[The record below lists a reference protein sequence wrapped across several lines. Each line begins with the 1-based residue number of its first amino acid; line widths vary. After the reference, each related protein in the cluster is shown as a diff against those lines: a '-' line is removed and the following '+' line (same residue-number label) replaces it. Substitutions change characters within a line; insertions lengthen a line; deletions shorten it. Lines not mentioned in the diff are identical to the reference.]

1 MKGNRTLRF
10 LATVVTVVILVCS
23 LSLFAFSEGSVFSIP
38 EGTKT
43 VSPGMV
49 PDDTTVV
56 NIPNSVTVIESG
68 AFANCKGLNTVNINN
83 ISGSVL
89 YDTSAFYGGTI
100 SVHYLKANASTT
112 TAPATT
118 APVVTE
124 PKTTAEPEA
133 EPETEVVT
141 DMTPFAAAKQELSDV
156 DVWNKLVNDAGPLET
171 PQDTSSVFTKVLACC
186 ATGIVCIGAV
196 ALCVIK
202 FKK

>member
-1 MKGNRTLRF
+1 MKGNRMLRF
-10 LATVVTVVILVCS
+10 LATVVTVVILACS
-23 LSLFAFSEGSVFSIP
+23 LSLFAFAEESVFSIP

-100 SVHYLKANASTT
+100 SVHYLKANAPTTTAPTT
-112 TAPATT
+112 TAPA
-118 APVVTE
+118 
-124 PKTTAEPEA
+124 TTAEPEA

-196 ALCVIK
+196 VLCVIK

>member
-1 MKGNRTLRF
+1 MLRF
-10 LATVVTVVILVCS
+10 LATVVTVVILACS
-23 LSLFAFSEGSVFSIP
+23 LSLFAFAEESVFSIP

-100 SVHYLKANASTT
+100 SVHYLKANAPTTTAPTT
-112 TAPATT
+112 TAPA
-118 APVVTE
+118 
-124 PKTTAEPEA
+124 TTAEPEA

-196 ALCVIK
+196 VLCVIK